1 MCKAALS
8 TLEIRVVEPVRNLE
22 PLFIAFLMFLPCKP
36 HVLIVSCSKSFYPA
50 LPFSEIGNTDSKI
63 STAGILA
70 TARGRI
76 AIAFL
81 LPIIMSEHEE
91 PVELRS
97 RYITKIMTLFWP
109 STQNSSA
116 MHGAAIQII
125 DRIYDLL
132 FYLNEKLNGSHY
144 GTSELY
150 GRKIFDRSDLPYHWP
165 LAHRLDFASFFG
177 RWDYIQHH
185 MSKESNSTQEDIERF
200 ISSAILGLAYVGELD
215 SQNNC
220 FIDQMNGVSNILLNY
235 LPRSSNRAMVVST
248 AAVNDQVGGHSKWTI
263 LFASV
268 SHLMAGFDFWQF
280 RGKSL
285 QGVIDVCKQVIET
298 LMNHDAGADIN
309 MLLTYGLLV
318 GIENQ
323 KDIQVVVKETL
334 LAFVKRRVNWDL
346 DPIRDIE
353 AFLCD
358 LGATDRRLFHGINY
372 SGFGLDDLE
381 NEPTYNVPT
390 SGLRLTHIQSDRLS
404 HAYPH
409 EHLRDRDN
417 SIILSEWLIGL
428 EPEDA
433 MPTEPNPQAEDLV
446 KLLLAQAS

>member
-8 TLEIRVVEPVRNLE
+8 TLEIRVVERVRNFE

-36 HVLIVSCSKSFYPA
+36 HVLIVSYSKSFYPA
-50 LPFSEIGNTDSKI
+50 LPLSEIGNTDSKI
-63 STAGILA
+63 STAGVLA
-70 TARGRI
+70 MARGRI

-81 LPIIMSEHEE
+81 LPNIMSKHEE

-97 RYITKIMTLFWP
+97 DYITRIMNLFWP
-109 STQNSSA
+109 STQYSSA

-132 FYLNEKLNGSHY
+132 FYLNEKLNGSRY
-144 GTSELY
+144 EVSELY
-150 GRKIFDRSDLPYHWP
+150 GLKIFNRSDLPYRWP

-185 MSKESNSTQEDIERF
+185 MSKESNSTQEDVERV
-200 ISSAILGLAYVGELD
+200 ISSAILGLANVEVTIG
-215 SQNNC
+215 QNENYTN
-220 FIDQMNGVSNILLNY
+220 QMNGVSNILLNY
-235 LPRSSNRAMVVST
+235 LPRSNNRAMVVST
-248 AAVNDQVGGHSKWTI
+248 AAVNDQVGGHFKWTI
-263 LFASV
+263 LLASV
-268 SHLMAGFDFWQF
+268 SQLMAGLDFWLF

-285 QGVIDVCKQVIET
+285 QGVIDFCKQVIKT

-318 GIENQ
+318 PIKNR
-323 KDIQVVVKETL
+323 KDIRVVVKETL

-346 DPIRDIE
+346 DLIRDME

-358 LGATDRRLFHGINY
+358 LGATDRRLFHGIKRQ
-372 SGFGLDDLE
+372 FILDHVE

-390 SGLRLTHIQSDRLS
+390 SGLRLTHIQSERLS
-404 HAYPH
+404 HAYFH
-409 EHLRDRDN
+409 ECLRDHDN
-417 SIILSEWLIGL
+417 TLFLPERLIGL

-433 MPTEPNPQAEDLV
+433 MPTEPNPQAEEIV
-446 KLLLAQAS
+446 RLLLAQAS